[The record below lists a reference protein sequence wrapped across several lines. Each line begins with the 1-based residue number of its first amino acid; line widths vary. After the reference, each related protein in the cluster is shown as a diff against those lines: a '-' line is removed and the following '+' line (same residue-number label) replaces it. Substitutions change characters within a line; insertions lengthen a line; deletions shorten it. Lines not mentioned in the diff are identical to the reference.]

1 MGTKAKEFSLTSA
14 QHEIFFKHPP
24 EDAAFTRIGVFPK
37 GRRLGA
43 THGASIAFITWMLNG
58 DACLWGDTIN
68 GNIDRYVD
76 RYFIPFL
83 RNNNIPFTWS
93 SQKKLMTVGK
103 GYTDFRS
110 ADRPENWE
118 GFGYNKVFLNEAGII
133 LNDEYLY
140 NNAVLPMLLDHKGSM
155 LIAAG
160 TPKMSRGKGKLFM
173 DLWESVQAGEEGY
186 FGRKFT
192 TYDNPFIE
200 VDQIDQLKM
209 RIPAYERDQE
219 IYGEFIS
226 KGGAIVFAEW
236 FERFRIP
243 PSNPDRIVQS
253 WDTASKAKQINDPS
267 VCTTWYE
274 VGKRSYL
281 VDVFREWLKYPDLK
295 RAVVAKAEQYKPD
308 IVLIEDK
315 SSGTALIQ
323 DLQVD
328 RNFRYPIK
336 EIVPVEDK
344 ITRMATGS
352 LYIEGGQVYL
362 PEKAHWL
369 STYESEITRF
379 PEVDN
384 DDQVDST
391 SQYINW
397 KTSRPYLWG

>member
-1 MGTKAKEFSLTSA
+1 MKAKEFNLTPA
-14 QHEIFFKHPP
+14 QYKMFFEHPP
-24 EDAAFTRIGVFPK
+24 PSVASTRIGVFPK

-68 GNIDRYVD
+68 SNIDRYVG
-76 RYFIPFL
+76 RYFVPFL
-83 RNNNIPFTWS
+83 RNNNIPYTWS
-93 SQKKLMTVGK
+93 SQKKLMTVGT

-173 DLWESVQAGEEGY
+173 DLWDSVQAGEAGY
-186 FGRKFT
+186 FGQRFT

-219 IYGEFIS
+219 VFGEFIA
-226 KGGAIVFAEW
+226 KGGAIVYSEW
-236 FERFRIP
+236 FKRYRVP
-243 PSNPDRIVQS
+243 PVRPDRVVQS

-267 VCTTWYE
+267 VCTTWFE
-274 VGKRSYL
+274 VGDKSYL
-281 VDVFREWLKYPDLK
+281 IDVYREWLKYPDLK
-295 RAVVAKAEQYKPD
+295 RAVNGKADQYNPD

-315 SSGTALIQ
+315 SSGMALIQ
-323 DLQVD
+323 DLQAD
-328 RNFRYPIK
+328 RDFRFPIC
-336 EIVPVEDK
+336 EIVPTEDK

-352 LYIEGGQVYL
+352 LYIEGGHMYL
-362 PEKAHWL
+362 PEKAPWL
-369 STYESEITRF
+369 PEYESEMVRF

-397 KTSRPYLWG
+397 KTSKPYLWG